1 MVGVVMCEPLVALD
15 PPHAPLAEQEVA
27 LVEAQVSVE
36 EFPLITEVC
45 EAERVSVG
53 VGVGVGVDEEEPA
66 DEDEVPEPFEVVPPL
81 VPVLLGAVTET
92 DTLAFFEPPAP
103 VQVSV

>member
-1 MVGVVMCEPLVALD
+1 MD
-15 PPHAPLAEQEVA
+15 FAPLQAPEAVQEVA

-36 EFPLITEVC
+36 EFPLVTEVR
-45 EAERVSVG
+45 EAEKVRVG

-66 DEDEVPEPFEVVPPL
+66 DEDEVPEPFEVVPPF

-92 DTLAFFEPPAP
+92 DTLVFFEPPAP
-103 VQVSV
+103 MQVSV

>member
-1 MVGVVMCEPLVALD
+1 M
-15 PPHAPLAEQEVA
+15 PPED
-27 LVEAQVSVE
+27 
-36 EFPLITEVC
+36 C
-45 EAERVSVG
+45 GVG
-53 VGVGVGVDEEEPA
+53 VGVGVGVNEEEPE
-66 DEDEVPEPFEVVPPL
+66 DEEEVPEPFEVVPPL